1 MPTGDDSS
9 SSGNHFQISVSFFI
23 LETIGKILILVL
35 SDRKSHISYQ
45 LSVIS
50 YQLSVISYQLSVI
63 SYQLS
68 VQLTKKLIANIE
80 RRLG

>member
-1 MPTGDDSS
+1 
-9 SSGNHFQISVSFFI
+9 
-23 LETIGKILILVL
+23 L
-35 SDRKSHISYQ
+35 SDSKGHISYQ